1 MQHLKLRAFD
11 RVLNKM
17 FYSEPEQHDDALL
30 FRFEHFEDDEPVYM
44 RWTGKV
50 EPYDNNR
57 MIYEGDIVSI
67 SYQLFEEYTQPDK
80 LYIVTWERCKG
91 RYVLV
96 SIKDR
101 SILEFD
107 EEATYH
113 FKGNKYENREL
124 LEEVTNEKQD

>member
-1 MQHLKLRAFD
+1 MQHLKLRAWD
-11 RVLNKM
+11 RVAKKM
-17 FYSEPEQHDDALL
+17 FYSTTEQMDDALL
-30 FRFEHFEDDEPVYM
+30 FRFEHFEDDEPLYM

-80 LYIVTWERCKG
+80 LYIVTWEGCKG

-101 SILEFD
+101 RILEFD
-107 EEATYH
+107 EVATYH

-124 LEEVTNEKQD
+124 LEE